1 MTLVGVLLRLV
12 VSVSKWLGN
21 LCRVILIHSVWLG
34 QLIQVS
40 VEVKQ
45 SEVSGLLFMGPGT
58 LAPMGIGTKSGL
70 SDFEEVLICP
80 KSENN

>member
-1 MTLVGVLLRLV
+1 M
-12 VSVSKWLGN
+12 
-21 LCRVILIHSVWLG
+21 ILIHSVWLG
-34 QLIQVS
+34 QLFQVS
-40 VEVKQ
+40 VEVNQ

-58 LAPMGIGTKSGL
+58 LAPMGIGTWNGL